1 LIKVSD
7 LIAEFLVVQG
17 IGHVFA
23 ITGGASIHMIHSIAE
38 RKDIKYI
45 CPHHEQAGAMAADAY
60 SRINGNMGCA
70 IATSGPGATNLLTG
84 IAGAWFDS
92 VPVLY
97 LTGQVA
103 RFRFKGDTG
112 VRQMGFQETD
122 IVSMAKTITKYAVL
136 ITKAEDLIPE
146 LEKAVR
152 IAKSG
157 RPGPVLVDIPDDL
170 QREMISTDL
179 LKSIKPV
186 FIEKSAVKK
195 PNQSDVDQCLVMIND
210 AKRPVIVLGA
220 GVRLANVV
228 NEVSKLIDHL
238 GVPVCPSWAAADII
252 PADSLFLAGS
262 FGTHG
267 TRTGNFVIQ
276 NADLVLAI
284 GARLSTHETG
294 SPMKSWAREAKT
306 IIVDIDPAE
315 LRKFPTFDKPLDLSI
330 ESDAG
335 AFVKMLLET
344 AKQTK
349 ISNFTPWVDQVSKWH
364 EKYPV
369 CTPKY
374 YEEKYINP
382 YVFIDRLSEYLRED
396 DVIVVDTGCAVAW
409 TLQGFRFKKGQ
420 RVLHA
425 FNNTP
430 MGYALP
436 AAIGVSYALGKGRR
450 VICIAG
456 DGSLMMNLQE
466 LATTQHEKLDIK
478 LFLINN
484 DGYAMVQQTQEQWLG
499 ANYYATSH
507 EGGLS
512 FPDFQ
517 MIAHACEFSC
527 TEISENKHVDERII
541 ETLETSG
548 PVLCDI
554 KISKRHR
561 VIPQSR
567 FGRPIEDSEPMLPR
581 KEFLENMI
589 VKPMDVCL
597 NDN

>member
-1 LIKVSD
+1 MIKISD
-7 LIAEFLVVQG
+7 LIAEFLAVQG
-17 IGHVFA
+17 IKHVFA

-38 RKDIKYI
+38 HKDIKYI

-60 SRINGNMGCA
+60 SRINGNIGCA

-92 VPVLY
+92 IPVLY

-103 RFRFKGDTG
+103 RFRFKGKTG
-112 VRQMGFQETD
+112 IRQMGFQETD
-122 IVSMAKTITKYAVL
+122 IISMAKSITKYAVL

-146 LEKAVR
+146 LEKAIK

-170 QREMISTDL
+170 QREMVSQDL
-179 LKSIKPV
+179 INYNKPIFIKKSDG
-186 FIEKSAVKK
+186 KK
-195 PNQSDVDQCLVMIND
+195 PYQKDIDNCLLMIKK
-210 AKRPVIVLGA
+210 AKRPVIVIGS
-220 GVRLANVV
+220 GVRLANAIDEVV
-228 NEVSKLIDHL
+228 DLIDYL
-238 GVPVCPSWAAADII
+238 KIPVCPSWAAADII
-252 PADSLFLAGS
+252 PADSPYFGGT

-267 TRTGNFVIQ
+267 TRAGNFVIQ
-276 NADLVLAI
+276 NADLILAI

-306 IIVDIDPAE
+306 IIVDIDPSE
-315 LRKFPTFDKPLDLSI
+315 LRKFPAFEKPIDLSI
-330 ESDAG
+330 ECDAG
-335 AFVKMLLET
+335 AFVNMLLET
-344 AKQTK
+344 LKKNK
-349 ISNFTPWVDQVSKWH
+349 ISNFKKWVNQVYEWH
-364 EKYPV
+364 QKYPI
-369 CTPKY
+369 CSPKY
-374 YEEKYINP
+374 HLEKFINP
-382 YVFIDRLSEYLRED
+382 YVFIHTLSEHLEKD
-396 DVIVVDTGCAVAW
+396 DVIIVDTGCAVAW

-420 RVLHA
+420 RILHA

-436 AAIGVSYALGKGRR
+436 AAIGASFALGKDRR

-466 LATTQHEKLDIK
+466 LSTVQHEKLNIK

-517 MIAHACEFSC
+517 LLAKSFEFNC
-527 TEISENKHVDERII
+527 TEILENKHVNERIL
-541 ETLETSG
+541 ETLRISG
-548 PVLCDI
+548 PVLCDVR
-554 KISKRHR
+554 ISKHHR
-561 VIPQSR
+561 VVPQSK
-567 FGRPIEDSEPMLPR
+567 FGRPIEDSDPMLPR
-581 KEFLENMI
+581 NEFLENMI
-589 VKPMDVCL
+589 IKPMDVSL
-597 NDN
+597 ND